1 MIIMVNIKQMIV
13 PDNLAKKV
21 TYGGTNQK
29 KYITIHQTGNTSR
42 GADAGAHARLQA
54 NGNSRSASWHY
65 QVDDKEIIQSFEDSA
80 QCWHAGDGRGQG
92 NLNSIGIELCINLDG
107 DYKKTLENGAELV
120 RHLMDKYNISINN
133 VKQHN
138 HWSGKN
144 CPTQIRAGK
153 EGISWNDFLNM
164 VSGGGTKIA
173 SNQVSKPLLSQFVE
187 KARKEKSIARMADE
201 IIAGKHGS
209 GHVNRR
215 KSLGISNAEYEKVRA
230 EVNRRLGSGQT
241 QKSKPKKSIGQMANE
256 VIAGKHGNGHESR
269 RKSLGIS
276 KSEYEKV
283 RREVNRRLK

>member
-1 MIIMVNIKQMIV
+1 MVNIKQMIV
-13 PDNLAKKV
+13 PDNLAKRV
-21 TYGGTNQK
+21 TYGSNNK
-29 KYITIHQTGNTSR
+29 KQYITIHQTGNTSK
-42 GADAGAHARLQA
+42 GANAGAHARLQA

-65 QVDDKEIIQSFEDSA
+65 QVDDKEIIQSFSDNA
-80 QCWHAGDGRGQG
+80 QCWHAGDGRGTG
-92 NLNSIGIELCINLDG
+92 NLNSIGIELCINSDG

-120 RHLMDKYNISINN
+120 RHLMAKYNIPIIN

-144 CPTQIRAGK
+144 CPAQIRAGK

-164 VSGGGTKIA
+164 VSGGQIVVAAPKTKVK
-173 SNQVSKPLLSQFVE
+173 STNVTNTK
-187 KARKEKSIARMADE
+187 KSISQMVQEVID
-201 IIAGKHGS
+201 GKHGN

-215 KSLGISNAEYEKVRA
+215 KSLGISNVEYEKVRA

-241 QKSKPKKSIGQMANE
+241 QKSKPKKSISQMANE

>member
-1 MIIMVNIKQMIV
+1 MVSIKQMIV
-13 PDNLAKKV
+13 PDNLAKRV
-21 TYGGTNQK
+21 TYGGTNK
-29 KYITIHQTGNTSR
+29 KQYITVHQTGNTSK

-65 QVDDKEIIQSFEDSA
+65 QVDDKEIIQSFSDNA
-80 QCWHAGDGRGQG
+80 QCWHAGDGRGTG
-92 NLNSIGIELCINLDG
+92 NLNSIGIELCINSDG

-120 RHLMDKYNISINN
+120 RHLMAKYNIPIIN

-144 CPTQIRAGK
+144 CPAQIRAGK

-164 VSGGGTKIA
+164 VSGGGKKIA
-173 SNQVSKPLLSQFVE
+173 SKKESKPLLQQFMD
-187 KARKEKSIARMADE
+187 KAKNEKSIARMADE

-215 KSLGISNAEYEKVRA
+215 KSLGISNTEYEKVRA
-230 EVNRRLGSGQT
+230 EVNRRLGSSPKQT
-241 QKSKPKKSIGQMANE
+241 SKPKKSISQMANE

-276 KSEYEKV
+276 KTEYEKV

>member
-1 MIIMVNIKQMIV
+1 MVSIKQMIV
-13 PDNLAKKV
+13 PDNLAKRV
-21 TYGGTNQK
+21 TYGGTNK
-29 KYITIHQTGNTSR
+29 KQYITVHQTGNTSK

-65 QVDDKEIIQSFEDSA
+65 QVDDKEIIQSFSDNA
-80 QCWHAGDGRGQG
+80 QCWHAGDGRGTG
-92 NLNSIGIELCINLDG
+92 NLNSIGIELCINSDG

-120 RHLMDKYNISINN
+120 RHLMAKYNIPIIN

-144 CPTQIRAGK
+144 CPAQIRAGK
-153 EGISWNDFLNM
+153 EGNSWNDFLNM
-164 VSGGGTKIA
+164 VSGGGKKIA
-173 SNQVSKPLLSQFVE
+173 SKKESKPLLQQFMN
-187 KARKEKSIARMADE
+187 KAKNEKSIARMADE

-215 KSLGISNAEYEKVRA
+215 KSLGISNTEYEKVRA
-230 EVNRRLGSGQT
+230 EVNRRLGSSPKQT
-241 QKSKPKKSIGQMANE
+241 SKPKKSISQMANE

-276 KSEYEKV
+276 KTEYEKV